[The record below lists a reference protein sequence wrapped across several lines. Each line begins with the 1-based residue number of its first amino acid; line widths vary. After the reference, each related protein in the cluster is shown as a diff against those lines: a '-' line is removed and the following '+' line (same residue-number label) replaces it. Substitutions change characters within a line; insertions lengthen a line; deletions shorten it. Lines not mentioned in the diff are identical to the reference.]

1 MNLKQL
7 LFWRLAVPSEPR
19 EYTAVGNPATFR
31 TILELP
37 LKLTIPFYPVQAAGT
52 PSPDNVLPI
61 TGFDGV
67 QINVSATQ
75 TGGTEYTVT
84 FPDEAGT
91 VYGGTL
97 TVNADGTG
105 TLVVDRAYSE
115 LTSVSQLTRFKV
127 DETYGTYA
135 NIALT
140 DIKKEDS
147 QTVVWSSN
155 AIGIPRN
162 ERAEEDNITK
172 FRVHG
177 AGQSGYAT
185 IWSPPSLS
193 VTTEEALYAYYE
205 NAQFCYLL
213 ETPVSYSL
221 TTDIVKSIVGKNYV
235 WTDTNGEN
243 TVKYM
248 R

>member
-31 TILELP
+31 TILEEP

-75 TGGTEYTVT
+75 TGGTEYQVEFT
-84 FPDEAGT
+84 EAGT

-97 TVNADGTG
+97 TVNKDGTG
-105 TLVVDRAYSE
+105 ELVVDRGYTE
-115 LTSVSQLTRFKV
+115 LTSVTQLSGFS
-127 DETYGTYA
+127 TYQDFGAYA
-135 NIALT
+135 SLMLQG
-140 DIKKEDS
+140 IKRADNEI
-147 QTVVWSSN
+147 VLISSN
-155 AIGIPRN
+155 AIGISRN
-162 ERAEEDNITK
+162 NRVADEYKNS

-177 AGQSGYAT
+177 SNSANKGT
-185 IWSPPSLS
+185 IWADGSLPI
-193 VTTEEALYAYYE
+193 TTVEELFAYYE

-213 ETPVSYSL
+213 ATPVSYSL

-243 TVKYM
+243 TIKYM